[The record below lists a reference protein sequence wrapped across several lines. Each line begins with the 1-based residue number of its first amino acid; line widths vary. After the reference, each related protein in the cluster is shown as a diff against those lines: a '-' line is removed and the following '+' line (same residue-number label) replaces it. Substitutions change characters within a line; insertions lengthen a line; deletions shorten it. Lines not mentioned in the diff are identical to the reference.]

1 MAIVRGMRGGLKAKM
16 NFGKSPE
23 TCQLA
28 VSSPG
33 FEVTGETAQAPRSA
47 SKGTS
52 IGQELPLR
60 DWFLHL

>member
-47 SKGTS
+47 S
-52 IGQELPLR
+52 QC
-60 DWFLHL
+60 